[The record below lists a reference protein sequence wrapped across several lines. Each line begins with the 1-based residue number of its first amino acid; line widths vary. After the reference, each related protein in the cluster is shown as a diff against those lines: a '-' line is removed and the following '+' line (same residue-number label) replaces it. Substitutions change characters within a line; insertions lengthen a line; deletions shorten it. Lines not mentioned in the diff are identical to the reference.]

1 VRGLRASLAAA
12 VTLLFMRPH
21 DASSFPIDGDQ
32 AVLPEDSELNENAA
46 YVPHEILRSEYL
58 GHRASHV
65 VLYGDLAFN
74 SPGRLN
80 MRTR

>member
-1 VRGLRASLAAA
+1 
-12 VTLLFMRPH
+12 
-21 DASSFPIDGDQ
+21 
-32 AVLPEDSELNENAA
+32 VLPEGSELNENAA

-58 GHRASHV
+58 GHRTSYV